1 MMISDEI
8 TERVCNALYES
19 STGGVR
25 EILPRMSLRV
35 DLEFDDDELI
45 GVLIDIED
53 EFAIDIDDDEWD
65 KVLTVADV
73 IELVKRK
80 AEAA

>member
-1 MMISDEI
+1 MSQENIDQ
-8 TERVCNALYES
+8 RVCDVLWEQCDLG
-19 STGGVR
+19 ST

-73 IELVKRK
+73 IELVKGK
-80 AEAA
+80 VEAT